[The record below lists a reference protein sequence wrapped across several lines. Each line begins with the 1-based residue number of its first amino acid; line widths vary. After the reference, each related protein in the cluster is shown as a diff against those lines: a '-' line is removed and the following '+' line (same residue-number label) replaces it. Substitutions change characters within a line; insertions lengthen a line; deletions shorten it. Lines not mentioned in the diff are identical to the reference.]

1 MTSAVIGATLFGA
14 IVILYMAICLGAPL
28 GEYAMGG
35 KYKVVPL
42 RNRAAIA
49 VSILIQLFG
58 IVVLLQQGNVMQV
71 GLPEGVV
78 RISCYVFAVYLSL
91 NVFMNAFSRSKKERW
106 MMTPLS
112 AIVAT
117 CYWLVIFGV

>member
-58 IVVLLQQGNVMQV
+58 IVVLLQQGDVV
-71 GLPEGVV
+71 RAGLPDEVV
-78 RISCYVFAVYLSL
+78 RISCYVFAIYLTL
-91 NVFMNAFSRSKKERW
+91 NVFMNVISKSKKERW
-106 MMTPLS
+106 VMTPLS
-112 AIVAT
+112 AIVAA
-117 CYWLVIFGV
+117 CYWLVIFGI